1 MEIQVTRHEPNNA
14 LLIEQKGCAL
24 MRCIAAQ
31 ILEDMLRYFP
41 RIDRSQVTIKQIDSH
56 DHILSAFDR
65 TIAEYAT
72 EHFRRSGIDLVL
84 ACRVR
89 CTSLLPH
96 CFCRFMGPCC
106 NGGWHFTVAL
116 QYWWLL
122 LYGALQYWWLHSLLL
137 RSDCKGWDKALENQA
152 TSALE
157 HFQLPQG

>member
-1 MEIQVTRHEPNNA
+1 MYRFFVSSSLRECFCASQLLLHSEEILSWWLGV
-14 LLIEQKGCAL
+14 
-24 MRCIAAQ
+24 Q

-89 CTSLLPH
+89 RILLVLSIA
-96 CFCRFMGPCC
+96 M
-106 NGGWHFTVAL
+106 
-116 QYWWLL
+116 Q
-122 LYGALQYWWLHSLLL
+122 
-137 RSDCKGWDKALENQA
+137 
-152 TSALE
+152 
-157 HFQLPQG
+157 